1 MNKEQK
7 IALKT
12 MAMKARVANFIRKE
26 LYKTRLDQ
34 ISTLE
39 KIAMF
44 DKIFQMNHE
53 MHYELK
59 AYKWKRETKAERDR
73 LRVERGWKPKIKTPF
88 IKKDLVVSK

>member
-1 MNKEQK
+1 MKQEQR

-26 LYKTRLDQ
+26 LYKAHLDQ
-34 ISTLE
+34 ITKE
-39 KIAMF
+39 RKIEVF
-44 DKIFQMNHE
+44 DKLFKLNHD

-59 AYKWKRETKAERDR
+59 AYKWKREVKAERDR